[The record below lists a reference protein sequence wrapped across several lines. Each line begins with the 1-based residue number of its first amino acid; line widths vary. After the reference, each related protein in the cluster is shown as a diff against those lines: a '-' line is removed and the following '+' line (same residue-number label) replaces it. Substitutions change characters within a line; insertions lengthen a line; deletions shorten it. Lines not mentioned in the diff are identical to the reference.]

1 MSNADSKT
9 VEVGAVL
16 YMGGLYGRVAVQ
28 VVRASDLTVEFKFV
42 GKTGTQ
48 IMERATFCHKVSA

>member
-1 MSNADSKT
+1 MSNAANT

-16 YMGGLYGRVAVQ
+16 HMGGMYGRVAVQ
-28 VVRASDLTVEFKFV
+28 VVRVSDLTVEFKFV

-48 IMERATFCHKVSA
+48 IMTREVFSHKVSA